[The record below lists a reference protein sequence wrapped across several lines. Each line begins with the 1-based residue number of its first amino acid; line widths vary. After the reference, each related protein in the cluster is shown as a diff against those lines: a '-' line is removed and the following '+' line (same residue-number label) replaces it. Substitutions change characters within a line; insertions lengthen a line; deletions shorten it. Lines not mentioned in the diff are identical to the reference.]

1 VLVGGSINWEGVN
14 KSHRGGY
21 LEPYSSEARSKDHEA
36 FERVTYFEVLRLFEF
51 RSYEARYIVKLLTL
65 ATLSRLFI

>member
-1 VLVGGSINWEGVN
+1 MLVGGSINWEGVN

-51 RSYEARYIVKLLTL
+51 RSYEAR
-65 ATLSRLFI
+65 